1 MFRPSNFPRTGRDRP
16 RDPPKSSR
24 NIAHLPPK
32 RGGDLTMATL
42 RPTVSRLGWDVAGV
56 VAQAAANGTGRRR
69 RHPGWLA
76 SCRSKATTDDPQRF
90 DA

>member
-1 MFRPSNFPRTGRDRP
+1 
-16 RDPPKSSR
+16 
-24 NIAHLPPK
+24 
-32 RGGDLTMATL
+32 MATL

-76 SCRSKATTDDPQRF
+76 SCRSKATTDDPQCF